1 MKSPVRIFMALA
13 ILLATATVTAQ
24 VYKWIDKDG
33 RVQYT
38 DTPPPASATKTE
50 AKKLAAPPSPT
61 AGSTSSAASAA
72 AAPAKSLQE
81 RSKEFDKRRTETAEK
96 AKKDEETEK
105 VAKQNQERCK
115 EANRYLSSLESG
127 APLVRNND
135 KGERTIMTDA
145 ERASETARAK
155 AAATESCKG

>member
-50 AKKLAAPPSPT
+50 AKKLAVPPTT
-61 AGSTSSAASAA
+61 AGGGAGKSATA

-81 RSKEFDKRRTETAEK
+81 RSKEFDKRRTDAAEQ
-96 AKKDEETEK
+96 AKKDEETDK
-105 VAKQNQERCK
+105 VAKQSQERCK

-127 APLVRNND
+127 APLQRSNE
-135 KGERTIMTDA
+135 KGERGIMSDA
-145 ERASETARAK
+145 ERASEVARAK
-155 AAATESCKG
+155 AAAAESCKS

>member
-50 AKKLAAPPSPT
+50 AKKLATPPPA
-61 AGSTSSAASAA
+61 AGNASSTASAA

-81 RSKEFDKRRTETAEK
+81 RSKDFDKRRTETAEK

-115 EANRYLSSLESG
+115 EANRYLSSLDSG

-135 KGERTIMTDA
+135 KGERAIMTDA

>member
-50 AKKLAAPPSPT
+50 AKKLATPPPA
-61 AGSTSSAASAA
+61 AGSASSTASAA

-105 VAKQNQERCK
+105 LAKQNQERCK
-115 EANRYLSSLESG
+115 EANRYLSSLDSG

-135 KGERTIMTDA
+135 KGERAIMTDA
-145 ERASETARAK
+145 ERASEMARAK